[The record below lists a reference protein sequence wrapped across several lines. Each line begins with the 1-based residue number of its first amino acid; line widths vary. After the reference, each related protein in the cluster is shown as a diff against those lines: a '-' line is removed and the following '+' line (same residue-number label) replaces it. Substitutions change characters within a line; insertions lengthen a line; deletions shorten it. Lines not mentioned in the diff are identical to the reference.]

1 MNGTM
6 LQGFSWHL
14 PADGKHW
21 ERLRK
26 NAKAFAAVGITS
38 IWLPPAYKGQAGKD
52 DVGYGVYDTYDLGEF
67 DQKGSVP
74 TKYGTKKEYLAA
86 IRALKKAGIQ
96 VLADIVLNHRMG
108 ADESEQVQAIEV
120 DPANRNEDSSE
131 EQTITAWTRF
141 TFPGRNGTYSDFVWD
156 HSCFHG
162 CDYDVATGRNAIFRF
177 ADKRWDP
184 NVTRERGNYDYLMG
198 DDVDVTYQPVFDELV
213 RWGQWYTSACN
224 IDGYRLDAV
233 KHIERNFYRDWLAR
247 MREDSGKELFTVG
260 EYWSSDV
267 EELTAYLGEDKP
279 MSLFDVPLH
288 YKLYQAS
295 CSNGD
300 MDLSTLFENTLV
312 IADPTHTVTFVEN
325 HDTQPGQALQSFV
338 EPWFKPS
345 AYACILLREAGYP
358 CVFYGDL
365 YGMPNGGNIPAV
377 AELPLLMEIR
387 RRFAYGEQRDFL
399 SSPDVIGWT
408 RAGDAEHDASGVA
421 AILTDRSESQLTME
435 VGNEHAGETW
445 RCVIGEEDDVS
456 IADDG
461 TAVFKVSA
469 GKLSVYLPE
478 TAIKT
483 LNCDSRAL
491 RRAQARA
498 IDPSPAA

>member
-1 MNGTM
+1 M
-6 LQGFSWHL
+6 
-14 PADGKHW
+14 
-21 ERLRK
+21 
-26 NAKAFAAVGITS
+26 
-38 IWLPPAYKGQAGKD
+38 
-52 DVGYGVYDTYDLGEF
+52 
-67 DQKGSVP
+67 
-74 TKYGTKKEYLAA
+74 
-86 IRALKKAGIQ
+86 
-96 VLADIVLNHRMG
+96 
-108 ADESEQVQAIEV
+108 
-120 DPANRNEDSSE
+120 
-131 EQTITAWTRF
+131 
-141 TFPGRNGTYSDFVWD
+141 
-156 HSCFHG
+156 
-162 CDYDVATGRNAIFRF
+162 
-177 ADKRWDP
+177 
-184 NVTRERGNYDYLMG
+184 
-198 DDVDVTYQPVFDELV
+198 
-213 RWGQWYTSACN
+213 
-224 IDGYRLDAV
+224 

-260 EYWSSDV
+260 EYWSNDV

-365 YGMPNGGNIPAV
+365 YGMPNGVNIPTV

-399 SSPDVIGWT
+399 SNPDVIGWT

-491 RRAQARA
+491 HRARARA